1 MEIRD
6 QLEELYEALVAEPE
20 LEGVLI
26 KSYTRPEELDETEP
40 SIVLIP
46 VGPPMQSNAGS
57 DTYLT
62 KKFMYQVNVES
73 IDRKEAKGL
82 QAVVEKVLLKK
93 GFHQM
98 SGGLD
103 EWIPDIK
110 RYADARTYSGRGML
124 YENY

>member
-6 QLEELYEALVAEPE
+6 QLEELYEALLAEPE
-20 LEGVLI
+20 LEGILI

-57 DTYLT
+57 NIYLT

-73 IDRKEAKGL
+73 IDRKETKGL
-82 QAVVEKVLLKK
+82 QAVVEKVLLEK

-110 RYADARTYSGRGML
+110 RYVDARTYSGRGAL